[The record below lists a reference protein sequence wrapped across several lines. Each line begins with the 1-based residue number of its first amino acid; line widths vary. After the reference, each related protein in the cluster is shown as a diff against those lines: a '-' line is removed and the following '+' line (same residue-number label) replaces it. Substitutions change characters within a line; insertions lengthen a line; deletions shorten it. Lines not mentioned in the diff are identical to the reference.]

1 MWSEK
6 RAIGSDTQGNGIA
19 NPAGTTHILQ
29 DLERNI
35 SQIEYNFLNL
45 PKKVQMK
52 STGNISY
59 VYDALG
65 TRHSKSYYHISPYAY
80 CHNNPISRIAPDGLD
95 DYYTNDGQKKY
106 IRIGNAEWN

>member
-1 MWSEK
+1 
-6 RAIGSDTQGNGIA
+6 
-19 NPAGTTHILQ
+19 
-29 DLERNI
+29 
-35 SQIEYNFLNL
+35 
-45 PKKVQMK
+45 MK

-65 TRHSKSYYHISPYAY
+65 TRHSKLYYHISPYAY

-106 IRIGNAEWN
+106 IRIGNAE